1 MRKTLEARGAEG
13 PLRLDDRDVAIL
25 AALNR
30 DGRMTKAALAERVN
44 LSPSP
49 CWERLRRLEAAG
61 LIASYR
67 AEVDLDRLVPA
78 VRVLVEVELGGHR
91 AEDFQVF
98 EDAIAAVPEVIE
110 CWATGGGIDYMLMV
124 LARDID
130 AYQRLMDRLLI
141 ADIGIRR
148 YFTYVVTKR
157 VKSAPPD
164 LEGLLEPDARKN
176 PL

>member
-1 MRKTLEARGAEG
+1 MRSAVEARWAGG
-13 PLRLDDRDVAIL
+13 LLRLDERDVAIL
-25 AALNR
+25 GALSR
-30 DGRMTKAALAERVN
+30 DGRMTKARLAETVN

-49 CWERLRRLEAAG
+49 CWERLHRLEAAG

-67 AEVDLDRLVPA
+67 AEVDLDRIVST

-91 AEDFQVF
+91 AEDFQTF
-98 EDAIAAVPEVIE
+98 EDALAAVPEVIE
-110 CWATGGGIDYMLMV
+110 CWATGGGIDYIMMV

-141 ADIGIRR
+141 AEIGIRR

-157 VKSAPPD
+157 VKSTPPD
-164 LEGLLEPDARKN
+164 LENLLKDA
-176 PL
+176 L